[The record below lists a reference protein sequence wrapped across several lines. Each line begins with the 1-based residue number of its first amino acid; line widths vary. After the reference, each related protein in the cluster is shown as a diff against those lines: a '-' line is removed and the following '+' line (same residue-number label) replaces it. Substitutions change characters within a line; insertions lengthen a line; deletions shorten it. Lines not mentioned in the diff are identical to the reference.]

1 MQLTRFLPLLPMP
14 LLPVL
19 AQDCQGPTEICS
31 FAGRHLTSGNLA
43 IEIQQFR
50 NCLGNIWKRYLN
62 KSSLRLTKTYDR
74 LSVELLVTIL
84 NLQRTESSKHCN
96 LDSSL
101 TQRGAMC
108 PTFKHGELQRVS
120 LGNDTIAKDHSRETC
135 SSTRKA
141 SKLLPRAVRK
151 MNADRC

>member
-50 NCLGNIWKRYLN
+50 NCLGNIWKRHLN

-74 LSVELLVTIL
+74 PSVELLVT
-84 NLQRTESSKHCN
+84 TSSKDRILKALQPGFFAYTKRCN
-96 LDSSL
+96 V
-101 TQRGAMC
+101 C

-141 SKLLPRAVRK
+141 SRLLPRAVRK